1 MYLIDNQ
8 LVVYLKSER
17 MGTKRIEKEKLSIA
31 EIKAD
36 FKAEGEMFDDI
47 EIEKIRDFL
56 YLFAQISYEQYNRN
70 KQVIETSNGKVIN
83 INNNQSDESTK
94 SNTIYPSEY
103 GRTG

>member
-1 MYLIDNQ
+1 
-8 LVVYLKSER
+8 

-36 FKAEGEMFDDI
+36 FEAEGEMFDDI

-70 KQVIETSNGKVIN
+70 KQVETSNGTVIN

-94 SNTIYPSEY
+94 SNTLYPCEY